1 MTVTWPLEERE
12 RSVAGR
18 VTATGDVRAEAL
30 MYLSLALLLL
40 STIRAGVV
48 GDVVVLLWL
57 ASVAVLAFVNAGAA
71 FGLYIASVALYG
83 ILHFSGWGS
92 IFERPDNYA
101 LPLVL
106 GGLGWRTL
114 TRRPGR
120 LWDRSTIVIGTFLAY
135 GLLQGIWLGIMDRLT
150 FAWYMRMFGLPLLMF
165 LLLGRCGFERH
176 ELRALVRCLFVLGA
190 YMAIVSIVE
199 QLGWRDRILPT
210 WLADP
215 QLDAF
220 MLRSGRSGGLVMQP
234 EWNALC
240 LSLTYI
246 LAILSARLLDP
257 AHRKAAMLVGGLCLI
272 GIFFTYTR
280 AAWIGTMF
288 ASLLLLLRRGA
299 SDATTRIKRVAFV
312 GVAATFLLALALARG
327 SRAQARVTDSNEV
340 FFRFKLWMVGVQMA
354 KAHPILGTGFATFGT
369 NLVTHLSQYQSAL
382 DVVGPWMKIGPSP
395 VHNTMLDVQVEL
407 GAIGVLLYVAVL
419 LSVFHDTKTNMAR
432 HWGREGV
439 VWVLAFAG
447 SYFIQ
452 VQFANAHEPTSNQI
466 LYGVMGVLAGLGLPG
481 PAARRAPGA

>member
-1 MTVTWPLEERE
+1 
-12 RSVAGR
+12 
-18 VTATGDVRAEAL
+18 

-57 ASVAVLAFVNAGAA
+57 ASVAILAFVNAGAA

-92 IFERPDNYA
+92 IFQRPDNYA

-106 GGLGWRTL
+106 GGLTWRTL
-114 TRRPGR
+114 VRRSGR
-120 LWDRSTIVIGTFLAY
+120 LWNRSTIVIGTFLAY

-150 FAWYMRMFGLPLLMF
+150 FAWYMRMFGLPLVMF
-165 LLLGRCGFERH
+165 LLLARSGFERH
-176 ELRALVRCLFVLGA
+176 ELRALVRCLFVLAA

-215 QLDAF
+215 ELDAF

-240 LSLTYI
+240 LSLIYI

-257 AHRKAAMLVGGLCLI
+257 ATRKVAMVVGGLCLI

-299 SDATTRIKRVAFV
+299 SDATTRIRRVAFV
-312 GVAATFLLALALARG
+312 GVAATFLLAVALARG

-354 KAHPILGTGFATFGT
+354 KAHPVLGTGFATFGS
-369 NLVTHLSQYQSAL
+369 NLTTHLSQYQSAL
-382 DVVGPWMKIGPSP
+382 NVVGPWMKIGASP

-419 LSVFHDTKTNMAR
+419 LTVFHDTRTNMAR
-432 HWGREGV
+432 YWGREGV

-466 LYGVMGVLAGLGLPG
+466 LYGTMGVLAGLM
-481 PAARRAPGA
+481 APGTVSRPGSVG